1 MSKSEN
7 KSKTKKILP
16 NHDCRFSNDLFPL
29 KKCCILHIGNITS
42 NKKKKSIKVLMN
54 IVLMSCSFEV

>member
-29 KKCCILHIGNITS
+29 KKCCFLHIGNITS
-42 NKKKKSIKVLMN
+42 NKKNEYQGFNEHSADGLQ
-54 IVLMSCSFEV
+54 F